1 VRFND
6 VKDGRKRASSSIM
19 REVAVFKLEN
29 EALLLGL
36 IDPLSVGIW
45 KNQIKWISS
54 MARNI
59 DTRTVLPQ

>member
-1 VRFND
+1 
-6 VKDGRKRASSSIM
+6 M